1 MIKLLIGVQDD
12 AKTKAKTLKAYS
24 ATEVD
29 LNPDFNRVQSEA
41 FTDSA
46 YREKGYVS
54 ERKASGSF
62 TLEVTPET
70 LKDLLPAFGYTL
82 SDVPGTPPS
91 ENITFEGIKKITHKG
106 TANEGGKIN
115 KFFTIVEQD
124 LEFQEE
130 NIITGAQFNSV
141 ELNFSKGSYVTMKVD
156 VIGYKFEYKNS
167 KSETGENVSD
177 IDNVITCNGIHLSLD
192 DEDIS
197 ANAQSIVV
205 TISNNLEARFGL
217 GSPDATEIR
226 RTNFIEAKANLTFVG
241 YEKEKYEL
249 AYERLIN
256 GDVGSAEI
264 KLLGTGE
271 TAFGV
276 QLHKIG
282 VSSVQ
287 KTDKKSGA
295 GMTQELEIFNDR
307 EEKTP
312 ITFVFGT
319 ADNETDP
326 EEEEG
331 E

>member
-1 MIKLLIGVQDD
+1 MIKLLIGVQDN
-12 AKTKAKTLKAYS
+12 AKTKANILKAYS

-29 LNPDFNRVQSEA
+29 LKPDFNKVQSEA

-54 ERKASGSF
+54 EKKANGSF

-82 SDVPGTPPS
+82 ESVSLPGAG
-91 ENITFEGIKKITHKG
+91 ITFEGVSKITHKG
-106 TANEGGKIN
+106 IANNGGKIE
-115 KFFTIVEQD
+115 KYFTIVEQD
-124 LEFQEE
+124 LEHEEE

-192 DEDIS
+192 GKDIS

-205 TISNNLEARFGL
+205 NINNNLEARFGL
-217 GSPDATEIR
+217 GSPDATNIK
-226 RTNFIEAKANLTFVG
+226 RTNFIEAKASLTFVG
-241 YEKEKYEL
+241 YEKEKYKT

-256 GDVGSAEI
+256 GETGKADI
-264 KLLGTGE
+264 KLLGTE
-271 TAFGV
+271 KTAFGV

-282 VSSVQ
+282 VSDVQ

-307 EEKTP
+307 SKSTP

-319 ADNETDP
+319 VN
-326 EEEEG
+326 
-331 E
+331 